1 MKCHRKL
8 HVDTD
13 ITLHYITFGL
23 YVSVLL
29 RRVGVMTD
37 DDDDDELA
45 HHYSAAAAAA
55 GRYSTMQSRRAL
67 CSVTLSWLAR
77 GSSVDC
83 TRRCVLSSV
92 ELLMLQVNSSAGA
105 ARSRDTC

>member
-1 MKCHRKL
+1 M
-8 HVDTD
+8 
-13 ITLHYITFGL
+13 FGL
-23 YVSVLL
+23 YVTVLL

-55 GRYSTMQSRRAL
+55 AGRHSSMQSHSAL

-77 GSSVDC
+77 GQ
-83 TRRCVLSSV
+83 LSRLHETLCDV
-92 ELLMLQVNSSAGA
+92 
-105 ARSRDTC
+105 

>member
-1 MKCHRKL
+1 M
-8 HVDTD
+8 
-13 ITLHYITFGL
+13 FGL

-37 DDDDDELA
+37 DDDDELA

-55 GRYSTMQSRRAL
+55 AGRYSSTQSRSAL

-83 TRRCVLSSV
+83 TRRCVMSSV
-92 ELLMLQVNSSAGA
+92 ELLMLQVNS
-105 ARSRDTC
+105 RSCCCS